1 MEVTEGRFQGS
12 KERRV
17 TEGRFP
23 ESNSRRQGHQ
33 WMDRYP
39 YPNTPRPCR
48 PLVMCED
55 ASCLARPLTESLR
68 ALRVEKPFDR
78 KSPGARR
85 IAQVGRPSEL
95 HRRES
100 RAASDA
106 RQEATG
112 VTDGRSPV
120 EMNPRPSPRAA
131 HKGAGGKGIT
141 EGRFPDRWPFD
152 GKPLGIDSGEAFQWK
167 VSRRTLDRSS
177 GGTFRTGPERIEISD
192 RLRPRHTRGR
202 SASGTDR
209 AASDQP
215 RRGEEPPAWRTQTQR
230 ALGATKSHESGAD
243 GEGRIMF
250 PKHPSDAESGCDVS
264 WDSERQSDSAERR
277 SRLD

>member
-1 MEVTEGRFQGS
+1 
-12 KERRV
+12 
-17 TEGRFP
+17 
-23 ESNSRRQGHQ
+23 
-33 WMDRYP
+33 
-39 YPNTPRPCR
+39 
-48 PLVMCED
+48 MCED

-78 KSPGARR
+78 KSPGGRR

-120 EMNPRPSPRAA
+120 EMKPRPSPRAA

-152 GKPLGIDSGEAFQWK
+152 GKPLGIESGEAFQWK

-177 GGTFRTGPERIEISD
+177 GTSLGTKPERIEIRD

-209 AASDQP
+209 AASGQP
-215 RRGEEPPAWRTQTQR
+215 RRSEESPAWQTQTHR
-230 ALGATKSHESGAD
+230 ALDATKSHESGAGGR
-243 GEGRIMF
+243 GEGCF
-250 PKHPSDAESGCDVS
+250 QNVS
-264 WDSERQSDSAERR
+264 YPATGVA
-277 SRLD
+277 SRGNRTT